1 MPNTVD
7 GSRRPSLEP
16 IWTDYKN
23 LGGMPKTAFRPATSP
38 EGLSEPS
45 PMSPRSLPS
54 PMHPASYSSYTTNKQ
69 HERAIL
75 NSFDGATTTTATVKS
90 GGGGGRAHP
99 SPTTATRLIPID
111 EEAETPLTARLE
123 RFTILPSLTL
133 HYSGLP
139 SPPGAPQIQLYSPQP
154 SREYLQRS
162 RTVLEPGTMSS
173 PRRPVES
180 SSSALSR
187 RNSVVIGTRP
197 LPPPPPPPRKQSV
210 EEIRDQLRSW
220 GHGKYSNFVD
230 AVGLVGIC

>member
-54 PMHPASYSSYTTNKQ
+54 PMHPASYSTYTTNKQ

-75 NSFDGATTTTATVKS
+75 NSFDGATTTTAKS
-90 GGGGGRAHP
+90 SGSSRPHP

-162 RTVLEPGTMSS
+162 RSVLEPGTMSS

-180 SSSALSR
+180 PSSALSR

-210 EEIRDQLRSW
+210 QEIRDQLRSW

-230 AVGLVGIC
+230 AVS